1 MRVTQE
7 NNKRRIIGNMKTSN
21 GRLFLKNDVI
31 YVTFVFASVILFIGL
46 LALQVFSGIMA
57 TRIFVGVALMFLS
70 FMMNVF
76 EGKFGFYISYALNF
90 VQFMLYTYEYL
101 MLHDESA
108 PILLAMTFVT
118 MVINML
124 LQYYVI
130 KLAAKIQGIEI
141 AKRDERGKAI
151 RKELE
156 DEMFARTSLIVNHE
170 SMGTHQGLSDAIG
183 RNITSID
190 SLTTLPGRD
199 MITERADKFIR
210 EDIANMQESD
220 NPDSVRR
227 PFTVIYL
234 ALDHFDTIT
243 RSIGHKSMDL
253 FIQNMAHRLREAAEP
268 TDMVARIDD
277 ADFVI
282 LSKRSLSP
290 DAEIKYADKLAK
302 EASRA
307 FAAGI
312 DSMNTGINYGFAHYP
327 ADSRH
332 AGELIAKAEERMSRK
347 VSGEEGSDESAV
359 LYGED
364 VFKNKTKDEIIAI
377 FERAISDGSIHM
389 VYQPCFT
396 AERELTGF
404 EAFLRFDK
412 DGESIPPQVFL
423 AAAENAGY
431 MRRIGSY
438 SMENS
443 LNALARI
450 NRLDPKLTMNIN
462 ISSYQLHEADF
473 IQSFSNIVSASDCN
487 VKNLVLDLQEESLI
501 TGLADIKMT
510 IEELATTGVKMALDN
525 FGRGYSSFNAIPLLP
540 VSVLKLDGNF
550 TSNLATDATVR
561 ILTRSA
567 IMLMHDI
574 DITVTAT
581 GVGQEDQFDI
591 LAGSGCDGFQ
601 GLYMGAAIPADE
613 LDQFVLNYGN

>member
-1 MRVTQE
+1 
-7 NNKRRIIGNMKTSN
+7 
-21 GRLFLKNDVI
+21 
-31 YVTFVFASVILFIGL
+31 
-46 LALQVFSGIMA
+46 
-57 TRIFVGVALMFLS
+57 
-70 FMMNVF
+70 
-76 EGKFGFYISYALNF
+76 
-90 VQFMLYTYEYL
+90 
-101 MLHDESA
+101 
-108 PILLAMTFVT
+108 
-118 MVINML
+118 
-124 LQYYVI
+124 
-130 KLAAKIQGIEI
+130 
-141 AKRDERGKAI
+141 
-151 RKELE
+151 
-156 DEMFARTSLIVNHE
+156 
-170 SMGTHQGLSDAIG
+170 
-183 RNITSID
+183 
-190 SLTTLPGRD
+190 
-199 MITERADKFIR
+199 
-210 EDIANMQESD
+210 
-220 NPDSVRR
+220 
-227 PFTVIYL
+227 
-234 ALDHFDTIT
+234 
-243 RSIGHKSMDL
+243 
-253 FIQNMAHRLREAAEP
+253 
-268 TDMVARIDD
+268 
-277 ADFVI
+277 
-282 LSKRSLSP
+282 
-290 DAEIKYADKLAK
+290 
-302 EASRA
+302 
-307 FAAGI
+307 
-312 DSMNTGINYGFAHYP
+312 
-327 ADSRH
+327 
-332 AGELIAKAEERMSRK
+332 
-347 VSGEEGSDESAV
+347 
-359 LYGED
+359 
-364 VFKNKTKDEIIAI
+364 
-377 FERAISDGSIHM
+377 M

-443 LNALARI
+443 LSALARI